1 MKLYKA
7 YAKEPFSFLVK
18 DRNLLSYNSFDLGRT
33 YHEMSIGE
41 KIKAF
46 NKKIEQNK
54 AQYNLDI

>member
-41 KIKAF
+41 KHSKHSIKKLSKTKL
-46 NKKIEQNK
+46 NTI
-54 AQYNLDI
+54 